1 MLGFK
6 VFMGKEKAFALTI
19 CKKDRP
25 QRPDLV
31 SWGSGQGLRHRVCN
45 DKNRTWQPQ
54 LEVVL
59 RRALQDTCRGV
70 T

>member
-25 QRPDLV
+25 QRLDLMF
-31 SWGSGQGLRHRVCN
+31 WGFRAGFEGQGM
-45 DKNRTWQPQ
+45 
-54 LEVVL
+54 
-59 RRALQDTCRGV
+59 
-70 T
+70 

>member
-25 QRPDLV
+25 QRPNLV
-31 SWGSGQGLRHRVCN
+31 FWGSGQGLRDRVCN
-45 DKNRTWQPQ
+45 DENRTWQPQ
-54 LEVVL
+54 LEV
-59 RRALQDTCRGV
+59 A
-70 T
+70 